1 MAANKLTPERRSPK
15 DKGCQ
20 TRTIKVRGTLYS
32 RTIKDK
38 HHAHFDRTLETTVPW
53 ITMKG
58 QWLNQ
63 AGFPTNTPVKIR
75 VMPGCLVLTAQT
87 D

>member
-1 MAANKLTPERRSPK
+1 MANDHSTGNDRPVKIHNQRRITVGQCFYDYPP
-15 DKGCQ
+15 
-20 TRTIKVRGTLYS
+20 R
-32 RTIKDK
+32 K
-38 HHAHFDRTLETTVPW
+38 HEPPGSMGRSVPVPW
-53 ITMKG
+53 LQMKG

-63 AGFPTNTPVKIR
+63 AGLEINTPVKIR